1 MKKIVFS
8 LFLVILGLYTHQA
21 NAQVILDASG
31 SNFNVQSGTTIAV
44 AGLEMTP
51 SADFTLNT
59 SITLATSISNT
70 AAFPLIPMVY
80 QFSQT
85 TNPFTGTIKINYLDN
100 ELVGLGFTEST
111 LKILYHDG
119 TSWAIDNS
127 STNDAALNTTL
138 SSTLSA
144 KPLNEL
150 ISGICLTSSS
160 SIAMKLAN
168 QTTVAKLLTT
178 NLHTWSITSGVDL
191 SDFTMD
197 SSSPQQLLFSPVANN
212 ASPQDDDIDNTYL
225 VAVSNGC
232 ETQNLSIS
240 ISPFC
245 GEWSDIVS
253 P

>member
-1 MKKIVFS
+1 MKKNVFT
-8 LFLVILGLYTHQA
+8 LFLGILGLFINQA
-21 NAQVILDASG
+21 NAQVILDVNG

-44 AGLEMTP
+44 GGLEMTP
-51 SADFTLNT
+51 SADFNLNT
-59 SITLATSISNT
+59 SITLATSISNSAT
-70 AAFPLIPMVY
+70 FPFIPRVY

-85 TNPFTGTIKINYLDN
+85 TNPFTGTIKIKYLDS

-111 LKILYHDG
+111 FKILYHNG

-127 STNDAALNTTL
+127 STNDATLNATL
-138 SSTLSA
+138 SGTVTA

-168 QTTVAKLLTT
+168 QSTLVKLLSTS
-178 NLHTWSITSGVDL
+178 LHSWSILPSPNAGTNAS
-191 SDFTMD
+191 SFTID
-197 SSSPQQLLFSPVANN
+197 SNNPQQLVFSALSVANN
-212 ASPQDDDIDNTYL
+212 SYL
-225 VAVSNGC
+225 VNISNGC

>member
-1 MKKIVFS
+1 MKKIVFY

-70 AAFPLIPMVY
+70 AAFPYIPRVY

-85 TNPFTGTIKINYLDN
+85 TNPFTGTIKINYETS

-111 LKILYHDG
+111 LKILYHNG

-127 STNDAALNTTL
+127 STNDATLNTTL

-168 QTTVAKLLTT
+168 QSTLVKLLSTS
-178 NLHTWSITSGVDL
+178 LHTWSILPSPNAGANA
-191 SDFTMD
+191 SSFSID
-197 SSSPQQLLFSPVANN
+197 SSNPQQLSFSAPSVANN
-212 ASPQDDDIDNTYL
+212 SYL
-225 VAVSNGC
+225 VNISNGC

-240 ISPFC
+240 ISPYC